1 MHAKIK
7 SLSITTIVVRVPN
20 KSSSDDGDGKKKETG
35 VYREDSFPSTRASG
49 VCWMQERKQVEARGA
64 KTSVDV
70 AIRG

>member
-20 KSSSDDGDGKKKETG
+20 KSSSDDGDG